1 MTSMQIWNDFVD
13 WFNSA
18 AGQRIISSTIVPFIA
33 IVIAGLIAAAIG
45 RGSAKRVIAL
55 SDREEKAAAVTA
67 LISAARKAAVWNTI
81 SAPEQSHVTSLIG
94 EADIRLRLLPLTGTA
109 MAADWAQHEIA
120 EMQKNAVSFSFQA
133 EQGLLNFRDRMIEW
147 QTHPGRAKRLF
158 KNDLDSWAYE
168 SSLADQELVQQQQ
181 AWAAQQAE
189 SGSLDAYAAPDP
201 ATKTEPLSTTESL
214 GSSKPA
220 TALPTSSFAR
230 PAVEPATDHEPDT
243 GPHPVSDPGVSYASD
258 SKN

>member
-1 MTSMQIWNDFVD
+1 MQIWNDFVD

-18 AGQRIISSTIVPFIA
+18 AGQRIITSTIIPFVA
-33 IVIAGLIAAAIG
+33 IVLAGVIAAAIG

-55 SDREEKAAAVTA
+55 SDREEKSAAVMA

-94 EADIRLRLLPLTGTA
+94 EADIRLRLLPLNGTA

-168 SSLADQELVQQQQ
+168 SSLEDQELVHQQQ
-181 AWAAQQAE
+181 AWAAQQADT
-189 SGSLDAYAAPDP
+189 GTLDAYAAPDP
-201 ATKTEPLSTTESL
+201 ATKTEPAKTEAIS
-214 GSSKPA
+214 GTEPA
-220 TALPTSSFAR
+220 TALPSSSFAR
-230 PAVEPATDHEPDT
+230 PAVAPASDHDHGAHT
-243 GPHPVSDPGVSYASD
+243 GPTPVTEPGVSYASD
-258 SKN
+258 TKH

>member
-1 MTSMQIWNDFVD
+1 MQIWNDFVD

-18 AGQRIISSTIVPFIA
+18 AGQRIITSTILPFVA
-33 IVIAGLIAAAIG
+33 IILAGLIAAAIG

-55 SDREEKAAAVTA
+55 SDREEKSAAVMA

-94 EADIRLRLLPLTGTA
+94 EADIRLRLLPLNGTA
-109 MAADWAQHEIA
+109 LAADWAQHEIA

-133 EQGLLNFRDRMIEW
+133 EQGLINFRDRMIEW

-168 SSLADQELVQQQQ
+168 SSLEDQELVHQQQ
-181 AWAAQQAE
+181 AWAAQQADT
-189 SGSLDAYAAPDP
+189 GTLDAYAAPDP
-201 ATKTEPLSTTESL
+201 ATKTEPAAKTEAIS
-214 GSSKPA
+214 GTEPT
-220 TALPTSSFAR
+220 TALPSSSFSR
-230 PAVEPATDHEPDT
+230 PAVAPASDADHGAHT
-243 GPHPVSDPGVSYASD
+243 GPTPVAEPGVSYASD
-258 SKN
+258 NTKH